1 MKNHKKENKKLG
13 KIQNGLYYLEGGLIR
28 IIKYSRRDTK
38 LKSRNP
44 HIRHYFMHHNH
55 KNEKS

>member
-28 IIKYSRRDTK
+28 IIKYPRRDTK
-38 LKSRNP
+38 LKSRKNS
-44 HIRHYFMHHNH
+44 HIM
-55 KNEKS
+55 